1 MVYRLLLLNEKMTF
15 FLLLYIL
22 AYTQS
27 VTMFNSFHT
36 TNKVS
41 SPSSFNQTIFDHF
54 PLQYISFDIL
64 PFDIFPFDIF
74 PFDIFP
80 FDIYHFHIF
89 YIFPFDQMTA
99 NRNFSCHYL

>member
-1 MVYRLLLLNEKMTF
+1 MTF

-22 AYTQS
+22 TYTQS

-41 SPSSFNQTIFDHF
+41 SFSSFNQTIFDHF

-64 PFDIFPFDIF
+64 PFDIFPFD
-74 PFDIFP
+74 
-80 FDIYHFHIF
+80 
-89 YIFPFDQMTA
+89 QMTA
-99 NRNFSCHYL
+99 NHFHFPLLFFLFYLS